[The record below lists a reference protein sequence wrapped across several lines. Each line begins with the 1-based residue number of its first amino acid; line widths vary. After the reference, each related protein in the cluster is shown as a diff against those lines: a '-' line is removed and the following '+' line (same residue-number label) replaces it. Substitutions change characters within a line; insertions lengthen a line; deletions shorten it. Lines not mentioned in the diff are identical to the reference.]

1 MATGS
6 FAYTIIVTTAR
17 AFRNYPGCT
26 SDRNLRKEI
35 PGDYQQLAVKLN
47 VVRQTVS
54 KWEQGLSVPDSDML
68 ISISEVLEIPVST
81 LLGENVMQ
89 SLQHFIPTGISFI
102 LYSSE
107 LLFNPKGGFNS
118 MKMYEPYFRVIDP
131 FWKKCPLVLTP

>member
-54 KWEQGLSVPDSDML
+54 KWEQGTAYPDIEML
-68 ISISEVLEIPVST
+68 PKLATVLDTTVDA
-81 LLGENVMQ
+81 LLGYGSVVTDYDKRYNTE
-89 SLQHFIPTGISFI
+89 G
-102 LYSSE
+102 YYW
-107 LLFNPKGGFNS
+107 G
-118 MKMYEPYFRVIDP
+118 
-131 FWKKCPLVLTP
+131 LTPNHICYDIMKIFPPVKPYRILDIGCGE